1 MVTNTIWASIP
12 TEIWFEIL
20 ERTCVDINDAEE
32 LWLSVRP
39 VSRQF
44 RDIVESHFLKIC
56 LPRFSISIPL
66 PCRDPDTGA
75 TKWRTAFYQSQ
86 MSMSLGGMTPDK
98 RRATFVSPTEIKSSE
113 GTMMD
118 LEQLKE
124 RNLLPK
130 TRLLDSLPWVYTGKI
145 MSAGRPL
152 EAPKDTEWDEQQKRW
167 IWQLD
172 WRKMVTQFY
181 KARTEARAK
190 SRKPLQPMN
199 KSRHTRTQK

>member
-1 MVTNTIWASIP
+1 MVANTILASIP
-12 TEIWFEIL
+12 TEIWFEVL
-20 ERTCVDINDAEE
+20 EHTCVDINDAEE

-56 LPRFSISIPL
+56 LPQFSISLPL

-75 TKWRTAFYQSQ
+75 TKWRTVFYQSQ
-86 MSMSLGGMTPDK
+86 MNMSLGGMTSDK

-113 GTMMD
+113 GTMMG
-118 LEQLKE
+118 LEQLKDKT
-124 RNLLPK
+124 LLPK
-130 TRLLDSLPWVYTGKI
+130 TRLLESLPWVYTGKI

-152 EAPKDTEWDEQQKRW
+152 EAPKDIEWDDQQKRW

-181 KARTEARAK
+181 KARIEARAK
-190 SRKPLQPMN
+190 SRNPVRPMK
-199 KSRHTRTQK
+199 KSRHTRTQE